1 MKTSGHVCDIPTL
14 LSFFF
19 QLHHDQ
25 STLNRISFFR
35 KMCFYCYFCPFLSMK
50 LFLHNYNVI
59 TGSDM

>member
-1 MKTSGHVCDIPTL
+1 MTTSGHVCDIPI

-25 STLNRISFFR
+25 SSTLHRIPFFR
-35 KMCFYCYFCPFLSMK
+35 KMRFLLLFLPFLSTK
-50 LFLHNYNVI
+50 LFLHNYNVM